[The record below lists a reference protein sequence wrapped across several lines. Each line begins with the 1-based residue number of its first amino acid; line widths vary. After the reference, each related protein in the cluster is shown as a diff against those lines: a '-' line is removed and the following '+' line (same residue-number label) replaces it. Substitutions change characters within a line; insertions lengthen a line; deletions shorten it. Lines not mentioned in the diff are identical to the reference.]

1 MPTGSRMPSCASTR
15 NSCGKT
21 CSTSRSGGSVMLRAA
36 SMARRTSSR
45 SMSRGRWPTLTPP
58 RLFTPRTWL
67 PATPITAD
75 STGTLA
81 TPSASST
88 ARRMELTVESRFT
101 IRPLRSPFDSAAPSA
116 RNLTCSSSTSA
127 IRAHVFMLP
136 ISSPIKYLSFFVKLA
151 PGPLLSLLRGRGA
164 ARIRVQHH
172 LLRILQID
180 GVDAAIAGLPL
191 REIFDDHTVLAGEV
205 AGAEVNS
212 DCLRINGAG
221 DAGHHRTQIL
231 RVGEVHFADAV
242 GRAGAHEVDVLHELL
257 VRLHALAAFF
267 ARHVFREAGDY
278 WKLQIFAARAVE
290 NHAVGID
297 ESKFGAI
304 TQEGDGR
311 ALSQVHA
318 KAIGENALYGSRLN
332 PGDFFQ
338 RAAPSVQRNTQNA
351 AAAVVHKL
359 LQHRFA
365 ADNVVAVDL
374 NLLWLDE
381 QHLLPIEQEAASRP
395 RGGQARDSH
404 NSQNQDAPVKRPAPP
419 AEFLAAD
426 FHRLLTPEIAR
437 LIIAQQLGPVRL
449 GIRCGGAAR
458 YGLHAFQI
466 TTSCSSS
473 TLNAE
478 RMRSRTL
485 EINASMSFALALPA
499 FTKKLA

>member
-1 MPTGSRMPSCASTR
+1 ISSVVPPPISRRQQPRSRSSCVRDDSAEASGSSTVSLIRIPARFAAVTRFCVAAIEEVTRWTLASRRWPTMPMGSRMPSCASTR

-45 SMSRGRWPTLTPP
+45 SMSGGRRPTLTPP
-58 RLFTPRTWL
+58 RLFTPRTWP

-88 ARRMELTVESRFT
+88 ARRMELTVESRLT
-101 IRPLRSPFDSAAPSA
+101 IKPLRSPFDSAAPSA

-127 IRAHVFMLP
+127 IKAHVFMLP
-136 ISSPIKYLSFFVKLA
+136 ISSPTKYLSFFAKRA
-151 PGPLLSLLRGRGA
+151 PGLLLSRLRRGGA

-172 LLRILQID
+172 LLRVLQID

-191 REIFDDHTVLAGEV
+191 REILDDHTVFAGEL

-257 VRLHALAAFF
+257 VRLHALAPFF
-267 ARHVFREAGDY
+267 ARHVFRKAGDY

-290 NHAVGID
+290 NRAVGID

-304 TQEGDGR
+304 ADEGDWS
-311 ALSQVHA
+311 ALGQVYA
-318 KAIGENALYGSRLN
+318 KAIGENSLHRSGLN

-338 RAAPSVQRNTQNA
+338 RAAPRVQWNAQHA
-351 AAAVVHKL
+351 AAPIVHKL
-359 LQHRFA
+359 LQHR
-365 ADNVVAVDL
+365 
-374 NLLWLDE
+374 
-381 QHLLPIEQEAASRP
+381 
-395 RGGQARDSH
+395 
-404 NSQNQDAPVKRPAPP
+404 
-419 AEFLAAD
+419 LA
-426 FHRLLTPEIAR
+426 
-437 LIIAQQLGPVRL
+437 
-449 GIRCGGAAR
+449 
-458 YGLHAFQI
+458 
-466 TTSCSSS
+466 
-473 TLNAE
+473 
-478 RMRSRTL
+478 
-485 EINASMSFALALPA
+485 
-499 FTKKLA
+499 

>member
-1 MPTGSRMPSCASTR
+1 MPMGSRMPSFASTR

-58 RLFTPRTWL
+58 RLFTPRTWP

-88 ARRMELTVESRFT
+88 ARRMELTVESRLT
-101 IRPLRSPFDSAAPSA
+101 IKPLRSPFDSAAPSA

-127 IRAHVFMLP
+127 IKAHVFMLP
-136 ISSPIKYLSFFVKLA
+136 ISSPTKYLSFFAKRA
-151 PGPLLSLLRGRGA
+151 PGLLLSRFRSRDAAGVRVQYNLLR
-164 ARIRVQHH
+164 V
-172 LLRILQID
+172 LQID

-191 REIFDDHTVLAGEV
+191 REIFDDHAVFAGEV
-205 AGAEVNS
+205 ARSEMNRERLSIV
-212 DCLRINGAG
+212 GAG
-221 DAGHHRTQIL
+221 NPGHHRAQIL
-231 RVGEVHFADAV
+231 RVGEVHFAGAIR
-242 GRAGAHEVDVLHELL
+242 RAGAHQVDVIHELL
-257 VRLHALAAFF
+257 VRLHALAAFL
-267 ARHVFREAGDY
+267 ARHIFREAGDY
-278 WKLQIFAARAVE
+278 WKLQIFAVRAVE

-297 ESKFGAI
+297 ESKFGAVAE
-304 TQEGDGR
+304 EGDGR
-311 ALSQVHA
+311 ALGQVHA
-318 KAIGENALYGSRLN
+318 KASGENALHGGRLD
-332 PGDFFQ
+332 PGNFFE
-338 RAAPSVQRNTQNA
+338 RAAPGVQRNTQNA

-359 LQHRFA
+359 LQHRLA
-365 ADNVVAVDL
+365 ADDVVAVDL

-395 RGGQARDSH
+395 CGGQARDSH

-419 AEFLAAD
+419 AEFLAAN

-458 YGLHAFQI
+458 SGLHAFQI

-478 RMRSRTL
+478 RTRSRTL

>member
-1 MPTGSRMPSCASTR
+1 
-15 NSCGKT
+15 
-21 CSTSRSGGSVMLRAA
+21 
-36 SMARRTSSR
+36 
-45 SMSRGRWPTLTPP
+45 
-58 RLFTPRTWL
+58 
-67 PATPITAD
+67 
-75 STGTLA
+75 
-81 TPSASST
+81 
-88 ARRMELTVESRFT
+88 MELTVESRFT

-151 PGPLLSLLRGRGA
+151 PGPLLSLLRGGGA

-191 REIFDDHTVLAGEV
+191 REIFDDHAVFAGEV

-297 ESKFGAI
+297 EGKFGAI
-304 TQEGDGR
+304 AEESDGR
-311 ALSQVHA
+311 ALGQVHA
-318 KAIGENALYGSRLN
+318 KASGENALHGGGLN

-338 RAAPSVQRNTQNA
+338 RAAPCVQRNTQNA

-365 ADNVVAVDL
+365 ADNVVAVNF
-374 NLLWLDE
+374 NLIGLDE
-381 QHLLPIEQEAASRP
+381 QHLLPIKQKAPGGPGSRH
-395 RGGQARDSH
+395 ACDSYYTDKQ
-404 NSQNQDAPVKRPAPP
+404 NSTV
-419 AEFLAAD
+419 E
-426 FHRLLTPEIAR
+426 
-437 LIIAQQLGPVRL
+437 
-449 GIRCGGAAR
+449 
-458 YGLHAFQI
+458 
-466 TTSCSSS
+466 
-473 TLNAE
+473 
-478 RMRSRTL
+478 
-485 EINASMSFALALPA
+485 
-499 FTKKLA
+499 